1 LFEIVASLAREI
13 LYLTWQVRVVSA
25 DSVDERFNLS
35 VLPSLFGSAL
45 VVVGL
50 KNGVDEVLYRD
61 VVLKADLAMLVS
73 EVDQVEELL

>member
-1 LFEIVASLAREI
+1 MFEIVASLAREI

-35 VLPSLFGSAL
+35 VLPSLFGYAL